1 MYLIAGLGNP
11 GLQYEGTRHNVGFM
25 LLDYYA
31 RKENAVFSESKW
43 KAAIAKTMIGR
54 ETILLIK
61 PQTFMNHS
69 GDSVAAAANFY
80 KIPAEKILIA
90 HDDLD
95 MALGRIKI
103 VAGGGDGGHKGS
115 RSVIECL
122 GTNDFPRL
130 KIGIGRPAEPIPP
143 ERFVLGRFEPGELEI
158 LSARLP
164 IAAAG
169 IKIIVEQ
176 GIAAAMNR
184 VNQKE

>member
-25 LLDYYA
+25 LLDYFA
-31 RKENAVFSESKW
+31 RSVNTAFSESKW
-43 KAAIAKTMIGR
+43 KAAMAKTMIGP
-54 ETILLIK
+54 EAVLLLK
-61 PQTFMNHS
+61 PQTFMNRS
-69 GDSVAAAANFY
+69 GDPVAAVANFY
-80 KIPAEKILIA
+80 KIPAERILIV

-95 MALGRIKI
+95 MALGRIKM

-122 GTNDFPRL
+122 GTSNFSRI
-130 KIGIGRPAEPIPP
+130 KMGIGRPVEPIPP
-143 ERFVLGRFEPGELEI
+143 ERFVLGRFESGELEI
-158 LSARLP
+158 MNTKMP

-169 IKIIVEQ
+169 IKIFIEQ
-176 GIAAAMNR
+176 GVAAAMNR